1 MIIQFIS
8 FLFDAIILIIYFKK
22 MLGNRKDT
30 IPTFLYVFL
39 FTLCELTLFLFG
51 FLFDNIHT
59 NYRLYITILVSFLTT
74 FLLTF
79 LHKTNL
85 RHRLFVSISF
95 QIYATVSEFFV
106 YLIYSFLPKNISE
119 GLLSNDS
126 YGSIC
131 SKIILFIMLN
141 ITILFGRK
149 KKEAYSLQY
158 SILVLIMPILSIV
171 LLITIPIQNTTNTT
185 QNVLSM
191 IGMIGILLANI
202 ANSYL
207 LDNILKLAELQQID
221 IQQKQQLEYQAT
233 KYQQISTTYRIS
245 RKLIHDMK
253 KHFFFISNC
262 VKSNEIDAITPYI
275 NNAIQ
280 DIEQSHNRV
289 NTGNL
294 VIDAF
299 VSNHMT
305 IAEQENIEFFSD
317 IQITTNNVQ
326 IRDYD
331 LSIILGNLLDNALNA
346 CRKVESPAPRQI
358 AVELFTTNME
368 FVIHIA
374 NSVSEK
380 QISTNKNISDD
391 LYHGFGTKNVEAIV
405 NKHMGTYTHYM
416 EEEQYHCIVALPCN
430 VK

>member
-1 MIIQFIS
+1 MIIQLIS
-8 FLFDAIILIIYFKK
+8 FLFDAIILILYFKK
-22 MLGNRKDT
+22 MLGNRKAT
-30 IPTFLYVFL
+30 IPAFLYAFL
-39 FTLCELTLFLFG
+39 FTLCELTLFFFG

-59 NYRLYITILVSFLTT
+59 NYRLYITILISFLTT

-79 LHKTNL
+79 FHDASL

-95 QIYATVSEFFV
+95 QIYATVSELFV
-106 YLIYSFLPKNISE
+106 FLIYSFLPANISD
-119 GLLSNDS
+119 GLLSNDA

-149 KKEAYSLQY
+149 KKETYSLQY
-158 SILVLIMPILSIV
+158 SILILIMPVLSIV
-171 LLITIPIQNTTNTT
+171 LLITIPIQNTTDTT
-185 QNVLSM
+185 QNILSM
-191 IGMIGILLANI
+191 IGMSGILFANI
-202 ANSYL
+202 VNSYL

-233 KYQQISTTYRIS
+233 KYQQISTTYRNS
-245 RKLIHDMK
+245 RKLIHDTK
-253 KHFFFISNC
+253 KHFFFINNC
-262 VKSNEIDAITPYI
+262 VKNNEIDAITPYI

-280 DIEQSHNRV
+280 DIEQSHNRI

-317 IQITTNNVQ
+317 IQITTSNIQ

-380 QISTNKNISDD
+380 QISTNSNTSDD
-391 LYHGFGTKNVEAIV
+391 LYHGFGTKNVKTIV
-405 NKHMGTYTHYM
+405 NKHMGTYTYYM
-416 EEEQYHCIVALPCN
+416 EDEKYHCIIALPCN

>member
-1 MIIQFIS
+1 
-8 FLFDAIILIIYFKK
+8 
-22 MLGNRKDT
+22 
-30 IPTFLYVFL
+30 
-39 FTLCELTLFLFG
+39 
-51 FLFDNIHT
+51 
-59 NYRLYITILVSFLTT
+59 
-74 FLLTF
+74 
-79 LHKTNL
+79 
-85 RHRLFVSISF
+85 
-95 QIYATVSEFFV
+95 
-106 YLIYSFLPKNISE
+106 
-119 GLLSNDS
+119 
-126 YGSIC
+126 
-131 SKIILFIMLN
+131 MLN